1 MPTRPRPKPRPG
13 RPQGTPS
20 FNAPLAQVF
29 GEMIR
34 ERRLKLGISQEE
46 LAHQCDVERSY
57 VGRIERGKSQPGLHL
72 IFKLTDA
79 LRMDA
84 GRLVRQIRLA
94 VQGLEH
100 SARPVRE
107 KLVEPRTASRVKPA
121 SVGSKSRQ

>member
-34 ERRLKLGISQEE
+34 ERRLKLRISQEE

-79 LRMDA
+79 LRMDV
-84 GRLVRQIRLA
+84 GRLVRQLRVAVERL
-94 VQGLEH
+94 ERP
-100 SARPVRE
+100 ARPIRE
-107 KLVEPRTASRVKPA
+107 KRVEERTVPRLELTS
-121 SVGSKSRQ
+121 SGSKPRR